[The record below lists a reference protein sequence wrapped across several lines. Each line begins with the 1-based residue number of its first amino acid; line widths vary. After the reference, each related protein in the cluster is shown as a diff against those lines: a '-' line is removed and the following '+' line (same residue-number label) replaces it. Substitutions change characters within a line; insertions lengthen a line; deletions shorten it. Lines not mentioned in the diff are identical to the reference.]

1 MCSRFAVLW
10 LAGLLT
16 LGAQE
21 LPLDFENSVKINL
34 PPDAPVRLLSAN
46 LGGSHAT
53 ARGSAMVLD
62 LQQMVLSLQ
71 NSSTRHIR
79 GVTLL
84 VLAQEVTPGGRG
96 SVALSS
102 LDVPP
107 GSAFPVRIDLRLLRP
122 AQLNIGPLVQVS
134 LDGVLFQ
141 DFSFYGP
148 NRLDSRR
155 AMTAWEM
162 EAQRDRRYF
171 RAVLNTKGR
180 EALQA
185 SILQSIVRQSERPR
199 LDVQV
204 VRSRSVSSAAL
215 GPEHTARFAFLEFP
229 DSPVKPVDGWAQIAG
244 SEARAPRIQVRN
256 LSGRSVRY
264 VEIGWLVKD
273 ARGKEFMAASVPGG
287 NPDLYLPPGQT
298 GRLLQDT
305 ALRFS
310 RNGGEPVS
318 ISGMTGFV
326 SQVEFADGKIW
337 IPNREALENAELLRV
352 LAPSPEEQRLTDLY
366 RKRGLNGL
374 IQELQKFE

>member
-1 MCSRFAVLW
+1 
-10 LAGLLT
+10 
-16 LGAQE
+16 
-21 LPLDFENSVKINL
+21 
-34 PPDAPVRLLSAN
+34 
-46 LGGSHAT
+46 
-53 ARGSAMVLD
+53 
-62 LQQMVLSLQ
+62 
-71 NSSTRHIR
+71 
-79 GVTLL
+79 
-84 VLAQEVTPGGRG
+84 
-96 SVALSS
+96 
-102 LDVPP
+102 
-107 GSAFPVRIDLRLLRP
+107 
-122 AQLNIGPLVQVS
+122 
-134 LDGVLFQ
+134 
-141 DFSFYGP
+141 
-148 NRLDSRR
+148 
-155 AMTAWEM
+155 MTAWEM